1 MSRPLAAALLVAAA
15 GVGLTALAPPPGG
28 DCGASYRVVRGD
40 TLTRIARRCGSS
52 VTAIA
57 RASGIANPN
66 RILVGQRLVIP
77 GQSERALQPRPTRPA
92 LSYAMARGDT
102 LFSLA
107 RWANVSLA
115 SLMAVN
121 PGIDPHKIEIGDR
134 IRLPNGAR
142 DPFAP
147 RRRERGGPAAPAAV
161 APSPTADPP
170 PVTPTPNPEE
180 REPVGM

>member
-1 MSRPLAAALLVAAA
+1 MSRPLAAALIVAVA
-15 GVGLTALAPPPGG
+15 GLGLAALAPPPQAG

-52 VTAIA
+52 VAAIA
-57 RASGIANPN
+57 RASGIRNPN
-66 RILVGQRLVIP
+66 LILVGQRLNIP
-77 GQSERALQPRPTRPA
+77 GRYARQLQPRPSRPA
-92 LSYAMARGDT
+92 LSYAMVRGDT

-134 IRLPNGAR
+134 IRLPSSAR
-142 DPFAP
+142 DPFAH
-147 RRRERGGPAAPAAV
+147 RRRERGGPAAPAAA
-161 APSPTADPP
+161 APPSADPP
-170 PVTPTPNPEE
+170 PPAPTPDPEE
-180 REPVGM
+180 REPLGM